1 MKKVREKTFISVVM
15 STNNDEK
22 YIESSIESI
31 LSQTFSDF
39 EFIIVNDGST
49 DKTNEII
56 ETYSKKD
63 SRIIT
68 LINKDKIGLTKSL
81 IKGIDI
87 CRGKYIARQ
96 DADDISIS
104 TRFEAQVACFNDNPR
119 LGLLGTGITRI
130 NDQSRILEKP
140 AVIVSDKV
148 IKQHLDYG
156 NVFAH
161 GSIMMK
167 KKVYF
172 EAGGYNSFFR
182 FAQDLD
188 LWLRIAKISEVGN
201 LPERLYLWRDLKSNI
216 SNKSADDQVLFSALA
231 IYSHKRFVSDVNDFL
246 CSSEF
251 SIDEAIKYFDDKIF
265 SGILGHL
272 YFRRNLLEKAECFL
286 KESDLFKDRVIYFLC
301 RNRGLFILFKRLFQ
315 LFNRIKYKRML

>member
-231 IYSHKRFVSDVNDFL
+231 IFL
-246 CSSEF
+246 
-251 SIDEAIKYFDDKIF
+251 A
-265 SGILGHL
+265 
-272 YFRRNLLEKAECFL
+272 
-286 KESDLFKDRVIYFLC
+286 
-301 RNRGLFILFKRLFQ
+301 
-315 LFNRIKYKRML
+315 